1 MELITN
7 PKYHTMKNLL
17 LLLVLIIS
25 TNLIAQQTEKELT
38 RKEKREIKKQQE
50 AELSAAMAKILT
62 VSIDSQQWVLE
73 ADMLSNKTGR
83 SVQVNSNLNFV
94 AIDKDEAFIQLGSNS
109 GLGANG
115 VGGVSVRTNITKYEV
130 TKNEKKGSYYI
141 QIYANSALGSW
152 YIQVNCNRDGKIASA
167 TIQGNTSKR
176 VNYSGQIVPIGSSR
190 VYKGSPII

>member
-62 VSIDSQQWVLE
+62 VSIDSQQWVL
-73 ADMLSNKTGR
+73 S
-83 SVQVNSNLNFV
+83 
-94 AIDKDEAFIQLGSNS
+94 
-109 GLGANG
+109 
-115 VGGVSVRTNITKYEV
+115 
-130 TKNEKKGSYYI
+130 
-141 QIYANSALGSW
+141 
-152 YIQVNCNRDGKIASA
+152 
-167 TIQGNTSKR
+167 
-176 VNYSGQIVPIGSSR
+176 
-190 VYKGSPII
+190 

>member
-73 ADMLSNKTGR
+73 ADMLSNKTPL
-83 SVQVNSNLNFV
+83 SH
-94 AIDKDEAFIQLGSNS
+94 D
-109 GLGANG
+109 
-115 VGGVSVRTNITKYEV
+115 
-130 TKNEKKGSYYI
+130 
-141 QIYANSALGSW
+141 
-152 YIQVNCNRDGKIASA
+152 C
-167 TIQGNTSKR
+167 
-176 VNYSGQIVPIGSSR
+176 IV
-190 VYKGSPII
+190 

>member
-1 MELITN
+1 
-7 PKYHTMKNLL
+7 MKKLF
-17 LLLVLIIS
+17 LLVLVIAA
-25 TNLIAQQTEKELT
+25 TNLFAQQTEKELT
-38 RKEKREIKKQQE
+38 RKEKRELKKQQD

-83 SVQVNSNLNFV
+83 SIQVNSNLNFV
-94 AIDKDEAFIQLGSNS
+94 AIDKNEAFIQLGSNS

-130 TKNEKKGSYYI
+130 TKNEKKGTFYI
-141 QIYANSALGSW
+141 QIYASSALGNW
-152 YIQVNCNRDGKIASA
+152 NIQVNCNSDGKIASA
-167 TIQGNTSKR
+167 TIQGNTSAR

-190 VYKGSPII
+190 VYKGTPVI

>member
-62 VSIDSQQWVLE
+62 VSIDSQQ
-73 ADMLSNKTGR
+73 
-83 SVQVNSNLNFV
+83 
-94 AIDKDEAFIQLGSNS
+94 
-109 GLGANG
+109 
-115 VGGVSVRTNITKYEV
+115 
-130 TKNEKKGSYYI
+130 
-141 QIYANSALGSW
+141 
-152 YIQVNCNRDGKIASA
+152 
-167 TIQGNTSKR
+167 
-176 VNYSGQIVPIGSSR
+176 
-190 VYKGSPII
+190 